1 MQDRQKRNREVSRL
15 LDENEA
21 INAKLRLLSKKLMS
35 VSGRKCHDVI
45 FLHTNRDG
53 KLIKLITMEQ
63 AILMADTVDR
73 IRSFPEQPQPN
84 SGEAAASNGGS
95 PQRQVRQS
103 NAEVP
108 PPSPSVPTPS
118 PSVPT
123 PPAAVPSTS
132 SKANNRPVEQVENV
146 FKIPKT
152 PISRPNASRQMSA
165 LNEVE
170 VNSTVCA
177 RKPEKKKLVAN
188 EDSTP
193 PKSSEN
199 ENLQDQD
206 PVDTDDQLMPLK
218 RANSVKNRIQVP
230 F

>member
-1 MQDRQKRNREVSRL
+1 
-15 LDENEA
+15 
-21 INAKLRLLSKKLMS
+21 MS